1 MNNPS
6 GAAAFRGHSAAF
18 LTILLWG
25 TTFIATKVLLEHMQ
39 PIEIL
44 FSRFVLGYLALWL
57 VARRTLRV
65 PF

>member
-1 MNNPS
+1 MLPFSPS
-6 GAAAFRGHSAAF
+6 S
-18 LTILLWG
+18 LWG

-44 FSRFVLGYLALWL
+44 FSRFVLGYLALR
-57 VARRTLRV
+57 ALRV